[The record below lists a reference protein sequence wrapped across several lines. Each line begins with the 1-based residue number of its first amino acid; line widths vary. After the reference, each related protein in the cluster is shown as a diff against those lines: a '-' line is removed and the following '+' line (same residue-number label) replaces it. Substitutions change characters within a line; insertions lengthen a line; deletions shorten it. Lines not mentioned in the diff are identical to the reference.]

1 MRGSAVVVTV
11 AGGDLIVGVDGGQ
24 GAVLRGALLP
34 SIALTQP
41 RHGPLLLIIITVK
54 LHAASV
60 VLHVVVFA
68 C

>member
-1 MRGSAVVVTV
+1 
-11 AGGDLIVGVDGGQ
+11 LIVGVDG

>member
-11 AGGDLIVGVDGGQ
+11 AGGDLIVGVDG

>member
-11 AGGDLIVGVDGGQ
+11 AGGDLIVGVDG

-41 RHGPLLLIIITVK
+41 RHGPLLLVIITVK
-54 LHAASV
+54 LHAASI
-60 VLHVVVFA
+60 VLHVVVLA